1 MTRERTT
8 STRNPRETAT
18 EPGKGVAG
26 LAIAWKVAAFLPLVL
41 TGAVLAG
48 RIDLGDDPATT
59 SSPSA
64 NQVVIDSR
72 TPNLE
77 ELDHKNRKSD
87 RKRDR
92 DKKTDGPSPTD
103 APTSEATSA
112 PPTLSPSKT
121 PTADPTRPDP
131 TKSPTK
137 SPTKTPTPS
146 ETPTPGEAED
156 MCREAGVNPLD
167 LPAMADCIA
176 KILGGG

>member
-18 EPGKGVAG
+18 EPDKGVAG

-48 RIDLGDDPATT
+48 RIDLGGDPATT

-64 NQVVIDSR
+64 NQVVTDSR
-72 TPNLE
+72 TQTFD
-77 ELDHKNRKSD
+77 ELDKNDRKSD

-92 DKKTDGPSPTD
+92 DEKADEQSPTD

-112 PPTLSPSKT
+112 PPTLSPSNT
-121 PTADPTRPDP
+121 PTADPTQPDP
-131 TKSPTK
+131 TKPPTK

-146 ETPTPGEAED
+146 DTPTPDEAED

-167 LPAMADCIA
+167 LAAMADCIA
-176 KILGGG
+176 EILGGG